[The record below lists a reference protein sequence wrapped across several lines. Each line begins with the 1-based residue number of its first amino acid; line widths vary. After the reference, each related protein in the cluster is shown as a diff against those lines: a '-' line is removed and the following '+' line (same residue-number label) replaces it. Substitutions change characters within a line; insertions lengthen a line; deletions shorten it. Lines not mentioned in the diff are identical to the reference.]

1 MLDST
6 INLVKADIADA
17 ALIENLARTIWH
29 DYYPSIIT
37 VEQIDYM
44 LKKMYSKESLIEQ
57 MTQKK
62 DMFYLVLVNHEPQ
75 GFISI
80 THNEDKNYFLNKFYL
95 IQNKQLLS
103 ILQPNKITLTV
114 NRQNYKSINFYF
126 KNGFVIERVADFDI
140 GNNFVMN
147 DFVMIWKRPS

>member
-29 DYYPSIIT
+29 EYYPSIIT

-80 THNEDKNYFLNKFYL
+80 TITKKNYFLNKFYL
-95 IQNKQLLS
+95 IQNSAAKEKAREHSNNYFLFYSPTKLHS
-103 ILQPNKITLTV
+103 PLTA
-114 NRQNYKSINFYF
+114 RIIN
-126 KNGFVIERVADFDI
+126 
-140 GNNFVMN
+140 
-147 DFVMIWKRPS
+147 P